1 MNLTPNMERVL
12 RAILADVQ
20 RLESMPDHPGP
31 GLDRDDWRQQYLE
44 RQEYRQCGVRHDLE
58 RWVGRPPSRSD
69 SAVFSR
75 TLRQME
81 DMGLL
86 VRVNRWG
93 PSSRATHVR
102 LMPLGRAE
110 AERLVREQE
119 AALARFLADAVLRLD
134 DVPEAAEMAPMT
146 LGIDWIPPPREVGI
160 RSCGRGGR
168 PRVGEGTW

>member
-1 MNLTPNMERVL
+1 MNLTANMEL
-12 RAILADVQ
+12 LLKAILADVE
-20 RLESMPDHPGP
+20 RLESMPEQPGP
-31 GLDRDDWRQQYLE
+31 GVDRDEWRERYLE

-58 RWVGRPPSRSD
+58 GWLGYPPSRSD

-75 TLRQME
+75 ALRQME

-102 LMPLGRAE
+102 LTPLGRAT

-119 AALARFLADAVLRLD
+119 EALARFLADAAASLGD
-134 DVPEAAEMAPMT
+134 MPQAAEKSPDDA
-146 LGIDWIPPPREVGI
+146 GN
-160 RSCGRGGR
+160 
-168 PRVGEGTW
+168 